1 MGRMNKEIS
10 HEYITPTDP
19 LFELLERGKSRKVD
33 GLPRARGMTR
43 WLEEMKV
50 GMWTELPHGFLQT
63 SVASTAFRL
72 KMVVETRKVEGK
84 IYVRRNT

>member
-1 MGRMNKEIS
+1 
-10 HEYITPTDP
+10 
-19 LFELLERGKSRKVD
+19 
-33 GLPRARGMTR
+33 MTR

-50 GMWTELPHGFLQT
+50 GLWTELPYGFLQT
-63 SVASTAFRL
+63 SVASAAFRL